1 MITPSSACP
10 DVVDF
15 LEQAVRD
22 VGDKVPT
29 VTDVLDQPFLPQPL
43 QRAFDVQA
51 ADAVLC
57 RQRDLAQPVPR
68 GKIAVQDRFFS
79 SSYNACASMR
89 IQPAFYIKIVI
100 LYQ

>member
-1 MITPSSACP
+1 MKVLLRANADDALDDYAFQRLP

-68 GKIAVQDRFFS
+68 GKIAVQDPLFQF
-79 SSYNACASMR
+79 
-89 IQPAFYIKIVI
+89 II
-100 LYQ
+100 